1 MKKSVFIFSLLFALS
16 LSNTSCD
23 LNNIKLPD
31 NNINRL
37 KWVYNIGDISV
48 NSLPNPVPAIDE
60 DNNIYAYVSN
70 HSKDD
75 FIKLNSLGKGVW
87 SRNGGGITSRIV
99 YSNNLLYYVKNS
111 TSIACSRASDGTEV
125 WVTDHAINGNRFAV
139 TDTRIYT
146 TDFRDNGFL
155 GVNYIKAFDLDGI
168 EKWEKEIRYSD
179 TDTINFP
186 YAISVNG
193 SDIYVGVLE
202 ETNNSSF
209 AILKYKDNGDEAIK
223 LWSWLAPED
232 FTTEGVNGRFN
243 DIAIDDSGNILFAMS
258 KDGTQFIFS
267 VSSNGT
273 ENWHTETAQEKV
285 ISFVTVDKQGNAY
298 SSYSTTEKSGSAGKI
313 WNTNLKSDWEFEG
326 FSSKGPALSNNGNSY
341 SIDDSK
347 LLTAIDNTGKV
358 LWEQHYEPGTN
369 SGLSVD
375 EQFQNITI
383 NRNGDI
389 IIIGKFEIKCFKG
402 DGSGLLEGGWPKEFG
417 NYGNT
422 ASK

>member
-31 NNINRL
+31 NHINRL

-111 TSIACSRASDGTEV
+111 TSIACSRASDGTEI

-155 GVNYIKAFDLDGI
+155 GVNYIKAFDLEGI
-168 EKWEKEIRYSD
+168 EKWKKEIRYSD

-186 YAISVNG
+186 YAISVDG
-193 SDIYVGVLE
+193 S
-202 ETNNSSF
+202 
-209 AILKYKDNGDEAIK
+209 
-223 LWSWLAPED
+223 
-232 FTTEGVNGRFN
+232 VNQN
-243 DIAIDDSGNILFAMS
+243 
-258 KDGTQFIFS
+258 
-267 VSSNGT
+267 
-273 ENWHTETAQEKV
+273 TAQSLVK
-285 ISFVTVDKQGNAY
+285 
-298 SSYSTTEKSGSAGKI
+298 AGADR
-313 WNTNLKSDWEFEG
+313 L
-326 FSSKGPALSNNGNSY
+326 
-341 SIDDSK
+341 
-347 LLTAIDNTGKV
+347 
-358 LWEQHYEPGTN
+358 
-369 SGLSVD
+369 
-375 EQFQNITI
+375 
-383 NRNGDI
+383 
-389 IIIGKFEIKCFKG
+389 IIGSSLDKSLDLNKSIQFFK
-402 DGSGLLEGGWPKEFG
+402 SL
-417 NYGNT
+417 
-422 ASK
+422 